1 VSFISIGNSTI
12 QISSAPNL
20 RGRALSLWQFAFQ
33 GTTPGSGPL
42 IGWVIEASEARVG
55 MAVGA
60 LSCFVATAGG
70 AFISRHR
77 LAPAPAS
84 GSGTSATTA
93 QPRPACLARR
103 ARSAHVLVVSAVSFV
118 SATAEGRPGGSG
130 RVVGN
135 ATLASLRRLWQ
146 IVWRTRVPRPPVR
159 LVGHDRRGR
168 RAERTPR
175 APRLRGRMSRE
186 PEPHGGAGVPAWGPA
201 ELEGLPLPPP
211 RRLFSVRSARRA
223 ALLVVLALVI
233 EYLLLPQ
240 IAGVRASLH
249 LLGRVNFGLVVL
261 GAVLEA
267 ASLASYAQL
276 TRSVLPRGV
285 STFSRV
291 WRIDMSSLAVSHVLP
306 GGTAGGQG
314 IGFRLLTQEGVSGGD
329 TVFVLGSQG
338 IGSAVVLNV
347 ILWCAL
353 VVSIPLYGLN
363 PLYATAAAIGVVLMA
378 VFGGL
383 VVLFTKGR
391 DMTVKVVRR
400 IAVHVPRLTPDRAE
414 RVIEDVSARLLAM
427 ARDRRLL
434 VRAVLWAAAN
444 WLLDAASLFVF
455 LAAFGHVESVDG
467 LLVAYGLAFVLA
479 ALPLTPGGLGIVEAV
494 LVPTLV
500 GFGATRGVVALGVL
514 AYRLFNFWLP
524 IPAGA
529 ASYASLEGRHWRRK
543 SPKGPEGN
551 TAAA

>member
-1 VSFISIGNSTI
+1 
-12 QISSAPNL
+12 
-20 RGRALSLWQFAFQ
+20 
-33 GTTPGSGPL
+33 
-42 IGWVIEASEARVG
+42 
-55 MAVGA
+55 
-60 LSCFVATAGG
+60 
-70 AFISRHR
+70 
-77 LAPAPAS
+77 
-84 GSGTSATTA
+84 
-93 QPRPACLARR
+93 
-103 ARSAHVLVVSAVSFV
+103 
-118 SATAEGRPGGSG
+118 
-130 RVVGN
+130 
-135 ATLASLRRLWQ
+135 
-146 IVWRTRVPRPPVR
+146 
-159 LVGHDRRGR
+159 
-168 RAERTPR
+168 
-175 APRLRGRMSRE
+175 MSPE
-186 PEPHGGAGVPAWGPA
+186 PEPSGGASVPAPGPA
-201 ELEGLPLPPP
+201 ELEGLPVPPP

-223 ALLVVLALVI
+223 ALLVVLALVV

-249 LLGRVNFGLVVL
+249 LLGRVNVGLVVL

-276 TRSVLPRGV
+276 TRSVLPHGV

-329 TVFVLGSQG
+329 TVFALGSQG

-391 DMTVKVVRR
+391 DRTVKVVRR

-427 ARDRRLL
+427 ARDRHLL

-467 LLVAYGLAFVLA
+467 LLVAYGLAFVMA

-524 IPAGA
+524 IPVGA
-529 ASYASLEGRHWRRK
+529 ASYVSLEGRHWRRK
-543 SPKGPEGN
+543 NPKGPEGS